1 MKLRLML
8 AMVLVAACTDSVFA
22 SVSTEAATALARR
35 ILGEQCDRI
44 RFQDVS
50 RNKADAEFFTVE
62 DSGGGI
68 LVSGTGAPAMAMG
81 LNWYLRYRCKVD
93 VSWYSHD
100 PVRLPSSLPV
110 VGEPFT
116 SEARVANRFF
126 LNYCTFGYTLPWWG
140 WKEWERFID
149 WMALNGINLPLA
161 ITGQESVWYKV
172 WSELGL
178 TDDEIRGYFTGP
190 AHLPWHRMQ
199 NIDRWQGPLPVSWLD
214 GQEELQRKIVRR
226 ERELGMRTVLPAF
239 AGHVPQAIKRIFPDA
254 DIRSL
259 GEWAGF
265 KEPYTCWF
273 LDPMDPLYS
282 RIQKRFLEIQEEMY
296 GTDHI
301 YGIDLFNEVTPPS
314 WEPDYLARVGRQVCE
329 SLVSADKDAVWLQM
343 TWLFYYQRKDWTG
356 ERIKSYI
363 TSYPAERSMLLD
375 YYCDYQEVW
384 KMTDSFHGVPFI
396 WCYLGNFG
404 GNSMLKGNFADTHEK
419 IENVLTEAGP
429 GICGLGGT
437 LEGFDC
443 NPYMFDYVFEKAWS
457 YGRGLTPEKYA
468 SALAERR
475 ADGSAAAAEAWNMLA
490 RKIYNGKGHRSPM
503 TIRPDLGRCR
513 HTSEERCGFPNA
525 DLKKALELLFDSSA
539 KRFDLVN
546 MTRQYLANVFQ
557 DEVLEYSKAFDDE
570 DPVRMKLSAGES
582 TGSSRTWMLCLPASL
597 LSCWADGSRTREV
610 GAPTRGRRTILK
622 ATRAALSPLGATVAA
637 VLVTMQAVSGR
648 DSCHLS
654 TWPDG
659 ICSLITVRTPSGK
672 ERTLT
677 RKDSRRK
684 SADSRKTGGLAAK
697 ATSAR
702 LLIQTTES
710 GSRTFFGSIRNILS

>member
-8 AMVLVAACTDSVFA
+8 AMVLMAACTDSVFA

-329 SLVSADKDAVWLQM
+329 SL
-343 TWLFYYQRKDWTG
+343 
-356 ERIKSYI
+356 
-363 TSYPAERSMLLD
+363 
-375 YYCDYQEVW
+375 
-384 KMTDSFHGVPFI
+384 
-396 WCYLGNFG
+396 
-404 GNSMLKGNFADTHEK
+404 
-419 IENVLTEAGP
+419 
-429 GICGLGGT
+429 
-437 LEGFDC
+437 
-443 NPYMFDYVFEKAWS
+443 
-457 YGRGLTPEKYA
+457 
-468 SALAERR
+468 
-475 ADGSAAAAEAWNMLA
+475 
-490 RKIYNGKGHRSPM
+490 
-503 TIRPDLGRCR
+503 
-513 HTSEERCGFPNA
+513 
-525 DLKKALELLFDSSA
+525 
-539 KRFDLVN
+539 
-546 MTRQYLANVFQ
+546 
-557 DEVLEYSKAFDDE
+557 
-570 DPVRMKLSAGES
+570 
-582 TGSSRTWMLCLPASL
+582 
-597 LSCWADGSRTREV
+597 
-610 GAPTRGRRTILK
+610 
-622 ATRAALSPLGATVAA
+622 
-637 VLVTMQAVSGR
+637 
-648 DSCHLS
+648 
-654 TWPDG
+654 
-659 ICSLITVRTPSGK
+659 
-672 ERTLT
+672 
-677 RKDSRRK
+677 
-684 SADSRKTGGLAAK
+684 
-697 ATSAR
+697 
-702 LLIQTTES
+702 
-710 GSRTFFGSIRNILS
+710 

>member
-8 AMVLVAACTDSVFA
+8 AMVLMAACTDSVFA

-384 KMTDSFHGVPFI
+384 KMTDSFYGVPFI

-503 TIRPDLGRCR
+503 TLRPDLGRCR

-570 DPVRMKLSAGES
+570 DPVRMKAL
-582 TGSSRTWMLCLPASL
+582 
-597 LSCWADGSRTREV
+597 
-610 GAPTRGRRTILK
+610 RGRINGIFKDMDALLACEPSFLLGGWISDARSWGADK
-622 ATRAALSPLGATVAA
+622 REKNYFESNARCLSPLGATVAA
-637 VLVTMQAVSGR
+637 VLATMRAVSGR

-684 SADSRKTGGLAAK
+684 SADSRKTGGLTAK

>member
-8 AMVLVAACTDSVFA
+8 AMVLMAACTDSVFA

-343 TWLFYYQRKDWTG
+343 TWLFYYQRKDWRG

-384 KMTDSFHGVPFI
+384 KMTDSFYGVPFI

-490 RKIYNGKGHRSPM
+490 RKIYNGMGHRSPM
-503 TIRPDLGRCR
+503 TLRPDLGRCR

-570 DPVRMKLSAGES
+570 DPVRMKALRGRINGIFKDMDALLACEPSFLLGGWISDARSRGADKREKNYFES
-582 TGSSRTWMLCLPASL
+582 NARCLITTWGDRGSSLGDYAS
-597 LSCWADGSRTREV
+597 REWSGLMSSFYLARWNMFFDYCEDSV
-610 GAPTRGRRTILK
+610 RKGKDFDQEGFSEK
-622 ATRAALSPLGATVAA
+622 
-637 VLVTMQAVSGR
+637 VSGFEK
-648 DSCHLS
+648 DWWTH
-654 TWPDG
+654 
-659 ICSLITVRTPSGK
+659 
-672 ERTLT
+672 
-677 RKDSRRK
+677 RKGHF
-684 SADSRKTGGLAAK
+684 RKTADPNYRKRVAD
-697 ATSAR
+697 
-702 LLIQTTES
+702 
-710 GSRTFFGSIRNILS
+710 ILRKY

>member
-8 AMVLVAACTDSVFA
+8 AMVLMAACTDSVFA

-62 DSGGGI
+62 DSDGGI

-214 GQEELQRKIVRR
+214 G
-226 ERELGMRTVLPAF
+226 
-239 AGHVPQAIKRIFPDA
+239 
-254 DIRSL
+254 
-259 GEWAGF
+259 
-265 KEPYTCWF
+265 
-273 LDPMDPLYS
+273 
-282 RIQKRFLEIQEEMY
+282 
-296 GTDHI
+296 
-301 YGIDLFNEVTPPS
+301 
-314 WEPDYLARVGRQVCE
+314 
-329 SLVSADKDAVWLQM
+329 
-343 TWLFYYQRKDWTG
+343 
-356 ERIKSYI
+356 
-363 TSYPAERSMLLD
+363 
-375 YYCDYQEVW
+375 
-384 KMTDSFHGVPFI
+384 
-396 WCYLGNFG
+396 
-404 GNSMLKGNFADTHEK
+404 
-419 IENVLTEAGP
+419 
-429 GICGLGGT
+429 
-437 LEGFDC
+437 
-443 NPYMFDYVFEKAWS
+443 
-457 YGRGLTPEKYA
+457 
-468 SALAERR
+468 
-475 ADGSAAAAEAWNMLA
+475 
-490 RKIYNGKGHRSPM
+490 
-503 TIRPDLGRCR
+503 
-513 HTSEERCGFPNA
+513 
-525 DLKKALELLFDSSA
+525 
-539 KRFDLVN
+539 
-546 MTRQYLANVFQ
+546 
-557 DEVLEYSKAFDDE
+557 
-570 DPVRMKLSAGES
+570 
-582 TGSSRTWMLCLPASL
+582 
-597 LSCWADGSRTREV
+597 
-610 GAPTRGRRTILK
+610 
-622 ATRAALSPLGATVAA
+622 
-637 VLVTMQAVSGR
+637 
-648 DSCHLS
+648 
-654 TWPDG
+654 

-684 SADSRKTGGLAAK
+684 SADSRKTGGLTAK

-710 GSRTFFGSIRNILS
+710 GSWTFFGSIRNILS